1 MATALINSADVFRID
16 SFPNPQLLRPQTA
29 AMHESDVHTRHRTEV
44 GMLQSR
50 SLLFP
55 NIHIMNLHWQV
66 DRDVRIVESSRTDTV
81 NINFQM
87 SGRMN
92 TRFDGI
98 AGELLMEP
106 RRHNLVFS
114 PEGGFQNS
122 VKAGEEVEMFHI
134 SMDRKYF
141 SDLIGCEDHWSE
153 QAQKN
158 LLKGNPFT
166 GNRTNLAV
174 TSYMH
179 KLIQDIKLCQ
189 RSGAMR
195 NLLVQSKVLELLALQ
210 LGQMQEQPSPVLSLN
225 RAEIERLHQLKIF
238 IESHFL
244 EEFSLSY
251 LSRFCLLNEFKLKK
265 GFKELF
271 GTTVFAYLRK
281 LRMDFAGTL
290 LLDSQ
295 KSIEEISEMLGYE
308 HAQHFSTA
316 FKRHHGSTP
325 SNFRCSASSRKD
337 CGWNGGVPVS
347 GRD

>member
-16 SFPNPQLLRPQTA
+16 SFPNPQLLRPQIA
-29 AMHESDVHTRHRTEV
+29 ASHESDVQTRQRTEV
-44 GMLQSR
+44 GTLHSR

-55 NIHIMNLHWQV
+55 GMHIMNLHWEV

-98 AGELLMEP
+98 ASELTMEP

-122 VKAGEEVEMFHI
+122 VQAGEQVEMFHI
-134 SMDRKYF
+134 SMDRNYF

-153 QAQKN
+153 KVQGN
-158 LLKGNPFT
+158 LMKDSPFT
-166 GNRTNLAV
+166 GSRTNLEV
-174 TSYMH
+174 TPYMH
-179 KLIQDIKLCQ
+179 TLIRDIKLSQ
-189 RSGAMR
+189 RAGAMR

-210 LGQMQEQPSPVLSLN
+210 LGQMQESPSSAHSLSL
-225 RAEIERLHQLKIF
+225 AEIERLHELKIF

-244 EEFSLSY
+244 EAFSLSS
-251 LSRFCLLNEFKLKK
+251 LSRLCLLNEFKLKK

-281 LRMDFAGTL
+281 LRMDFAAKL
-290 LLDSQ
+290 LLDSL
-295 KSIEEISEMLGYE
+295 KSIEDISEILGYE
-308 HAQHFSTA
+308 HPQHFSTA
-316 FKRHHGSTP
+316 FKRHHGSSP
-325 SNFRCSASSRKD
+325 SNFRCSASSRKA